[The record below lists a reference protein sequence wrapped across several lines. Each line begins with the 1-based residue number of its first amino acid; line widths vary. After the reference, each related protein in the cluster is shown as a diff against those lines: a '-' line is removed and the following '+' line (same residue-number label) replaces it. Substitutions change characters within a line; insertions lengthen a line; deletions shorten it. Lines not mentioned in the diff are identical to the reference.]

1 MGETNAFD
9 NNTSGQIKTDNRI
22 PIASGQVIVAN
33 EALMLNGGGTA
44 LITYNS
50 ATGGAAFHS
59 IATRDV
65 DASGGAVY
73 TDYITGAD
81 EFNGSKLVLS
91 HAGDTWQDIA
101 EEARALGINL
111 VTFNT
116 RDLTALEESEST

>member
-1 MGETNAFD
+1 MGETRTFE

-22 PIASGQVIVAN
+22 PIASGQNIAKN

-50 ATGGAAFHS
+50 STGGAAFHS
-59 IATRDV
+59 IAAEAV
-65 DASGGAVY
+65 DATGGAVY
-73 TDYITGAD
+73 ANYIIQAD
-81 EFNGSKLVLS
+81 EFNGTDLVLS

-111 VTFNT
+111 VAFNA
-116 RDLTALEESEST
+116 RDLTALEESESE

>member
-1 MGETNAFD
+1 MGETRAFE

-22 PIASGQVIVAN
+22 PIASGQNIVKN

-50 ATGGAAFHS
+50 ATVGAAFHS

-65 DASGGAVY
+65 DATGGAVY
-73 TDYITGAD
+73 ADYIIRAD
-81 EFNGSKLVLS
+81 EFNGNDLVLS

-111 VTFNT
+111 VAFNA
-116 RDLTALEESEST
+116 RDLTPLEESESE